1 MELRKDFI
9 NRMQWMISEIKQSK
23 LDDSN
28 ILSMIEFQLMQRE
41 KSLVKDVNRKVI
53 CEMENRI
60 GKRISN
66 TYIIAKGNEKFLDI
80 IDDL

>member
-66 TYIIAKGNEKFLDI
+66 TYIIAKGNDKFLDI

>member
-1 MELRKDFI
+1 MEQRKDFI
-9 NRMQWMISEIKQSK
+9 NRMQWMIIEIKQSK

-41 KSLVKDVNRKVI
+41 KDLITDVKRKVI
-53 CEMENRI
+53 GEQEVKDNKQVSASYVIR
-60 GKRISN
+60 
-66 TYIIAKGNEKFLDI
+66 KGNDKFLDI

>member
-9 NRMQWMISEIKQSK
+9 NRMQWMILEIKQSK

-41 KSLVKDVNRKVI
+41 KDLITDVKRKVI
-53 CEMENRI
+53 GEQEVKDNKQVSASYVIR
-60 GKRISN
+60 
-66 TYIIAKGNEKFLDI
+66 KGNDKFLDI

>member
-9 NRMQWMISEIKQSK
+9 NRMQWMIIEIKQSK

-41 KSLVKDVNRKVI
+41 KDLITDVKRKVI
-53 CEMENRI
+53 GEQEVKDNKQVSASYVIR
-60 GKRISN
+60 
-66 TYIIAKGNEKFLDI
+66 KGNDKFLDI

>member
-1 MELRKDFI
+1 MEQRKDFI
-9 NRMQWMISEIKQSK
+9 NRMQWMIIEIKQSK

-66 TYIIAKGNEKFLDI
+66 TYIIAKGNDKFLDI

>member
-9 NRMQWMISEIKQSK
+9 NRMQWMIIEIKQSK

-60 GKRISN
+60 GKRISS
-66 TYIIAKGNEKFLDI
+66 TYIIAKGNDKFLDI
-80 IDDL
+80 IEDL

>member
-41 KSLVKDVNRKVI
+41 KYLITDVKRKVI
-53 CEMENRI
+53 GEQEIKDNKQVSASYVIR
-60 GKRISN
+60 
-66 TYIIAKGNEKFLDI
+66 KGNDKFLDI